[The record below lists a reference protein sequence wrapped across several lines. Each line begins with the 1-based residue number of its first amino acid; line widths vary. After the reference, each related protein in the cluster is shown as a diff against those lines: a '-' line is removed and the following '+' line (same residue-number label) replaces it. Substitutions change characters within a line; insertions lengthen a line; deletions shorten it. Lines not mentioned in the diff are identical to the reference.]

1 MAPSAKD
8 LCARLEELE
17 EELKSLAQAAS
28 QDEDAR
34 EKLLKTLRKS
44 VAQVETPW
52 EVVSRMYM
60 EVIAPFPTHML
71 EDKLIVVYI

>member
-8 LCARLEELE
+8 LSARLEELE
-17 EELKSLAQAAS
+17 EELKSLTQAAS
-28 QDEDAR
+28 QDQDGR

-44 VAQVETPW
+44 VAQLETPW

-60 EVIAPFPTHML
+60 EVNNPLSNTY
-71 EDKLIVVYI
+71 V